1 MKVNYIK
8 LAGSVL
14 VPASQLEVKRME
26 RFKNG
31 DVYEIQIKL
40 ARNGNFHGKVFAFFN
55 FCFEYWSAEYN
66 YPFSDETTQREEF
79 RKELTKLAGFKVT
92 VFKLDGTFEI
102 KAKSLS
108 FESMDQEEFERL
120 YKCLIDVVMHK
131 IFQTDD
137 KKILE
142 KLFKFFD

>member
-1 MKVNYIK
+1 MEVNFIK
-8 LAGSVL
+8 IAGGVL

-55 FCFEYWSAEYN
+55 FCFQYWNAEHN
-66 YPFSDETTQREEF
+66 YPFADEATQFDEF

-120 YKCLIDVVMHK
+120 YVSLIDTVMNTL
-131 IFQTDD
+131 FQTDD

-142 KLFKFFD
+142 KLFNFFN